1 MEINKDLRSA
11 LAEAIGVMLFVTSIV
26 AVNFNPTFQNIALAG
41 TLTLMILVTATV
53 SGGHLNPAVS
63 LFFFARKAISL
74 VTLIQYLVAQL
85 LGAFAGLY
93 LGYALSGS
101 TVTAKITPAGIS
113 ESGAFIGEVLATTVL
128 IVIIARLAST
138 ERAAIIP
145 FAVGLWVLAAST
157 FTLTGAQANPAVTFA
172 LMLRDGFTQNHLAI
186 VLAEIVGA
194 LIAFV
199 YISALDG
206 KPKQAKKAKKK

>member
-26 AVNFNPTFQNIALAG
+26 AVNFNPTFQNMALAG

-138 ERAAIIP
+138 DRAALIP
-145 FAVGLWVLAAST
+145 FAVGIWVLAAST

>member
-113 ESGAFIGEVLATTVL
+113 QSGAFIGEVLATTVL

-138 ERAAIIP
+138 DRAALIP
-145 FAVGLWVLAAST
+145 FAVGIWVLAAST